1 MPVQKVSD
9 FIIERVDCIYRFPQ
23 KLMKSLRYYILI
35 NKYSQTTSNYFKFKM
50 KFRLKVVSRIKVY
63 FIV

>member
-23 KLMKSLRYYILI
+23 KLMKSLHYYILTS
-35 NKYSQTTSNYFKFKM
+35 NSQTKSNYFKFKM